1 VWKLLEGKGEHP
13 AEETSIDEFF
23 NVMAT
28 ETLALF
34 EHLEF
39 DFLEIRCV
47 RPRSPG
53 ANTRSSPPALFRA
66 FLHCYYKNVY
76 GIRPVTRELQ
86 NTVVWLSCGF
96 DRPPSRRGRSLPH
109 RPRTRRRRVFDRLV
123 EQAACRGLLDSTD
136 LHRFHRRED
145 DARRP
150 RRVEGYD
157 PTAEEYYHGYG
168 CTIVSTGQKIPIAAE
183 FTESKQA
190 PEETAMRVTCDAL
203 AVENRSGCLETAPTT
218 RSAGTTTCWPQGS
231 CQSPYNARN
240 TDDPKDI
247 EYRVEARIDE
257 HSEDVQL
264 KQSTLDETY
273 NRRVES
279 NRPTTP
285 SGLRPRARSRPGRVH
300 EHKCSS
306 RCAFVLLRSPTTNAE
321 TIQEAPSSRYENY
334 SMTPSNIVYRCTAKV
349 YTAY

>member
-1 VWKLLEGKGEHP
+1 VSTSASILQ
-13 AEETSIDEFF
+13 EETSIDEFF

-39 DFLEIRCV
+39 DFLEEFDV
-47 RPRSPG
+47 FARSPG
-53 ANTRSSPPALFRA
+53 RTRDHHPPALFRA

-96 DRPPSRRGRSLPH
+96 DRPPSRDAVDRFLTDLEH
-109 RPRTRRRRVFDRLV
+109 VVDEVFDRLV
-123 EQAACRGLLDSTD
+123 EQAACRGLLDLTYSIDSTD
-136 LHRFHRRED
+136 VRTMPAD
-145 DARRP
+145 QDASK
-150 RRVEGYD
+150 GYD

-203 AVENRSGCLETAPTT
+203 AVEKPIWMLGD
-218 RSAGTTTCWPQGS
+218 SAYDTLGWHDHLLAAGVVPVA
-231 CQSPYNARN
+231 PYNARN

-273 NRRVES
+273 NRRSGVERT
-279 NRPTTP
+279 NDAVKDC
-285 SGLRPRARSRPGRVH
+285 GLGHVRARGRVH
-300 EHKCSS
+300 ARAQVFLALC
-306 RCAFVLLRSPTTNAE
+306 LRLVIAITNDE
-321 TIQEAPSSRYENY
+321 RGDNPGSTVI
-334 SMTPSNIVYRCTAKV
+334 TL
-349 YTAY
+349 

>member
-1 VWKLLEGKGEHP
+1 VSTSASILQ
-13 AEETSIDEFF
+13 EETSIDEFF

-39 DFLEIRCV
+39 DFSKKFDVFAPAR
-47 RPRSPG
+47 RGR
-53 ANTRSSPPALFRA
+53 TRDHHPPALFRA

-96 DRPPSRRGRSLPH
+96 DRPPSRDAVDRFLTDLEH
-109 RPRTRRRRVFDRLV
+109 VVDEVFDRLV
-123 EQAACRGLLDSTD
+123 EQAACRGLLDLTYSIDSTD
-136 LHRFHRRED
+136 VRTMPAD
-145 DARRP
+145 QDASK
-150 RRVEGYD
+150 GYD

-203 AVENRSGCLETAPTT
+203 AVDETDLDAWRQRLRHARLARPP
-218 RSAGTTTCWPQGS
+218 AGRRVVPVA
-231 CQSPYNARN
+231 PYNARN

-247 EYRVEARIDE
+247 EYRAKPASTNTARTF
-257 HSEDVQL
+257 S
-264 KQSTLDETY
+264 
-273 NRRVES
+273 
-279 NRPTTP
+279 
-285 SGLRPRARSRPGRVH
+285 
-300 EHKCSS
+300 
-306 RCAFVLLRSPTTNAE
+306 
-321 TIQEAPSSRYENY
+321 
-334 SMTPSNIVYRCTAKV
+334 
-349 YTAY
+349 